1 MKDEKVT
8 LTKAEL
14 KEYTDEIVKKV
25 EGRKPKMTREGIMKV
40 KDIVKRQELIKE
52 NLDLFE

>member
-25 EGRKPKMTREGIMKV
+25 EGRKPRITKESILSE